1 MARKHGDSWYVA
13 GLNGTDKELTLNIE
27 LQMFAGNTVQ
37 YYTDNKKKG
46 NEIPASILKTLKVGK
61 DGTAKITMQPM
72 GGAILR
78 LQK

>member
-1 MARKHGDSWYVA
+1 
-13 GLNGTDKELTLNIE
+13 
-27 LQMFAGNTVQ
+27 MFAGKTVQ